1 MSAPDRFATD
11 SAIQEAAGS
20 IEAQK
25 AVDGLLDNTLN
36 PDHAWLGFVQVA
48 ARYGWRSPACRAYVM
63 EIAKRAAVHA

>member
-1 MSAPDRFATD
+1 VSAADRFATD
-11 SAIQEAAGS
+11 TVTQEAAGS

-25 AVDGLLDNTLN
+25 AVDGLRDDTLN